1 MTGGTFTGI
10 FLVLVLI
17 IGIGVYS
24 GKKVQNSGDF
34 LTGSGKAGS
43 WLVCGSIM
51 GSLVSSQATIGTGQL
66 AFLTDLPLGG
76 SLLVLASAVCS
87 SL

>member
-24 GKKVQNSGDF
+24 GKKFKIPEIF
-34 LTGSGKAGS
+34 LRAVEKPDHGSSAGPS
-43 WLVCGSIM
+43 WEVW
-51 GSLVSSQATIGTGQL
+51 
-66 AFLTDLPLGG
+66 
-76 SLLVLASAVCS
+76 SAVRQPS
-87 SL
+87 APPS